1 MASAE
6 ASATVMKKSWTPKS
20 TSDKA
25 SQILAAVNRHG
36 DKESPVIVFLPGWQE
51 RWQVEKALKK
61 KRVSVNV
68 IGNER
73 KQGNAQ
79 FEREREA
86 TQIYQAKRCSGMN
99 PVFLGTGQL
108 KSRAMILAPEPNMT
122 LNSMVF

>member
-68 IGNER
+68 IGNEDEDVIETTEDDDR
-73 KQGNAQ
+73 VVVLS
-79 FEREREA
+79 
-86 TQIYQAKRCSGMN
+86 TII
-99 PVFLGTGQL
+99 GTR
-108 KSRAMILAPEPNMT
+108 SVT
-122 LNSMVF
+122 LPFQNNDSAEND